1 MLMLISFS
9 SFFSSFVTQ
18 RHGQLITALSA
29 HERNET
35 YEQTRSRTRGISSVI
50 SSNSFISF
58 SVFFRDA
65 PNMLPFRPGVIADS
79 QPTRCGHTLRGV
91 HCRGWRGA
99 LRPFEP
105 LPKRGLL
112 SAYRVRR
119 RGAFR
124 SCVKEH
130 TPSRAACLSCLQ
142 TKIRVWK
149 RHKAR

>member
-91 HCRGWRGA
+91 PCRGWRVA
-99 LRPFEP
+99 APLR
-105 LPKRGLL
+105 
-112 SAYRVRR
+112 
-119 RGAFR
+119 
-124 SCVKEH
+124 
-130 TPSRAACLSCLQ
+130 CLQ
-142 TKIRVWK
+142 SQR
-149 RHKAR
+149 AG

>member
-1 MLMLISFS
+1 MLISFS

-58 SVFFRDA
+58 SVFFRDVGKV
-65 PNMLPFRPGVIADS
+65 LPFCSGVIFYS

-91 HCRGWRGA
+91 LCRGWRVA
-99 LRPFEP
+99 APLR
-105 LPKRGLL
+105 
-112 SAYRVRR
+112 
-119 RGAFR
+119 
-124 SCVKEH
+124 
-130 TPSRAACLSCLQ
+130 TLQ
-142 TKIRVWK
+142 RQKP
-149 RHKAR
+149 

>member
-1 MLMLISFS
+1 MLMLLSFS

-35 YEQTRSRTRGISSVI
+35 YEQTHSRTRGIVSVI

-58 SVFFRDA
+58 PVFFRDA
-65 PNMLPFRPGVIADS
+65 AKILPFCSGVIADS

-91 HCRGWRGA
+91 PCRGWRGA

-105 LPKRGLL
+105 LPNCGLL
-112 SAYRVRR
+112 LAYRVRR
-119 RGAFR
+119 RGSLR
-124 SCVKEH
+124 SCVQEH
-130 TPSRAACLSCLQ
+130 TSSCAACLPCLQ
-142 TKIRVWK
+142 TKIRNWK
-149 RHKAR
+149 RQRP